1 MISRVSLAFLLIASA
16 TLLASPARGDMINSL
31 VGVNF
36 QPYIGAWSGNPLA
49 PPLFNSYTY
58 ADVAADLQTV
68 KVRGFGSIKT
78 YGVGTSPFSGN
89 SDNLDSNQYNVQAA
103 NSLGLTVYLGA
114 NLQFA
119 NGGLDLVRTKME
131 IDLAIKQ
138 AAVYPGTVKA
148 LIIGNESIGVNGVT
162 VADMVSL
169 MDYAKAQRT
178 ASGFTAATLPVST
191 VQQWGV
197 LAGAANQ
204 ALSQAAE
211 GSIYANIYPFFDANT
226 SIDNAISQFH
236 TDYDALRAA
245 LNGFGLGSLPI
256 AIGETGWAT
265 AGTNST
271 NPLGTPNTVNALRYF
286 NDYVAQVTVSTFFFE
301 AFDEPWK
308 ANPQTNPQS
317 VEPHFGLPAPRLLGS
332 PPPVPPAPVPEP
344 PSLLMAVLGLVTF
357 AVTRFGMTRQ
367 RRYADRRLRVPSK
380 AGAISAMKRPISSLT
395 WACGFRPTLK

>member
-1 MISRVSLAFLLIASA
+1 MAGRECH
-16 TLLASPARGDMINSL
+16 
-31 VGVNF
+31 
-36 QPYIGAWSGNPLA
+36 
-49 PPLFNSYTY
+49 
-58 ADVAADLQTV
+58 
-68 KVRGFGSIKT
+68 
-78 YGVGTSPFSGN
+78 
-89 SDNLDSNQYNVQAA
+89 NLDSDQYNVQAA
-103 NSLGLTVYLGA
+103 NALGLGVYLGA
-114 NLQFA
+114 NRQFA

-138 AAVYPGTVKA
+138 AATYPGTVKT

-169 MDYAKAQRT
+169 MDYAKTQRS
-178 ASGFTAATLPVST
+178 ASGFSAATLPVTT

-197 LAGAANQ
+197 LAGPANQ

-226 SIDNAISQFH
+226 SINNAISQFH

-245 LNGFGLGSLPI
+245 LNSFGLGSLPI

-265 AGTNST
+265 AGTNPT
-271 NPLGTPNTVNALRYF
+271 NSLGTPNTANALTYF

-317 VEPHFGLPAPRLLGS
+317 VEPHFGLPSTGFGS
-332 PPPVPPAPVPEP
+332 PPPPPAPGHS
-344 PSLLMAVLGLVTF
+344 PSC
-357 AVTRFGMTRQ
+357 
-367 RRYADRRLRVPSK
+367 DSE
-380 AGAISAMKRPISSLT
+380 
-395 WACGFRPTLK
+395 

>member
-1 MISRVSLAFLLIASA
+1 VISRASFA
-16 TLLASPARGDMINSL
+16 YLFTLVVALLASPAQGDVINSL

-58 ADVAADLQTV
+58 ADVLADLQTV
-68 KVRGFGSIKT
+68 QARGFASIKT

-89 SDNLDSNQYNVQAA
+89 GNNLDSNQYNVQAA
-103 NSLGLTVYLGA
+103 NALGLSVHLGA

-119 NGGLDLVRTKME
+119 NGGLDMVRTKME

-138 AAVYPGTVKA
+138 VATYPGTVKT

-169 MDYAKAQRT
+169 MDYAKTQRT
-178 ASGFTAATLPVST
+178 ASGFTAATLPVTT

-226 SIDNAISQFH
+226 SIDNAIAQFH

-245 LNGFGLGSLPI
+245 LNGFGLGNLPI
-256 AIGETGWAT
+256 SIGETGWAT
-265 AGTNST
+265 AGTNPT
-271 NPLGTPNTVNALRYF
+271 NSLGTPNTVNALKYF
-286 NDYVAQVTVSTFFFE
+286 NDYVAQVTVPTFFFE

-317 VEPHFGLPAPRLLGS
+317 VEPHFGLPRTGIVGS

-344 PSLLMAVLGLVTF
+344 SSLLIAVLGLGTL
-357 AVTRFGMTRQ
+357 AMTRFGMS
-367 RRYADRRLRVPSK
+367 RRRGGTDALSP
-380 AGAISAMKRPISSLT
+380 GGGI
-395 WACGFRPTLK
+395 

>member
-1 MISRVSLAFLLIASA
+1 VISRASFA
-16 TLLASPARGDMINSL
+16 YLFTLVVALLASPAQGDVINSL

-58 ADVAADLQTV
+58 ADVLADLQTV
-68 KVRGFGSIKT
+68 QARGFASIKT
-78 YGVGTSPFSGN
+78 YGVGKSPFSGN
-89 SDNLDSNQYNVQAA
+89 GNNLDSNQYNVQAA
-103 NSLGLTVYLGA
+103 NALGLSVHLGA

-119 NGGLDLVRTKME
+119 NGGLDMVRTKME

-138 AAVYPGTVKA
+138 AVTYPGTVKT
-148 LIIGNESIGVNGVT
+148 LIIGNESIGVKGVT
-162 VADMVSL
+162 VGDMVSL
-169 MDYAKAQRT
+169 MDYAKTQRT
-178 ASGFTAATLPVST
+178 ASGFTAATLPVTT

-226 SIDNAISQFH
+226 SIDNAIAQFH

-245 LNGFGLGSLPI
+245 LNGFGLGNLPI
-256 AIGETGWAT
+256 SIGETGWAT
-265 AGTNST
+265 AGTNPT
-271 NPLGTPNTVNALRYF
+271 NSLGTPNTVNALKYF
-286 NDYVAQVTVSTFFFE
+286 NDYVAQVTVPTFFFE

-317 VEPHFGLPAPRLLGS
+317 VEPHFGLPRTGIVGS
-332 PPPVPPAPVPEP
+332 PPHVPPVPAPEP
-344 PSLLMAVLGLVTF
+344 SSLLMAVLGLGTL
-357 AVTRFGMTRQ
+357 AVTRFGM
-367 RRYADRRLRVPSK
+367 S
-380 AGAISAMKRPISSLT
+380 RPRGGTDALSPGGGI
-395 WACGFRPTLK
+395 